1 MAAVAGGEGSLD
13 DQGDRENKV
22 RGDQVTENNQ
32 QTNKKTNKFQ
42 LLGSGKGRGLQEGE
56 RHHHRETED

>member
-22 RGDQVTENNQ
+22 RGDQVKQKTT
-32 QTNKKTNKFQ
+32 TNKQENKFQ